1 MDQPVNYFV
10 YDIDFTLPHSS
21 HNTDWIAYVV
31 EQNHR
36 EISAI
41 NYIFC
46 SDDYLLQLNQRYLSH
61 HYLTD
66 ILTFPYEDE
75 ENKLLADIYISIDR
89 VKENAAIYEVDWLEE
104 LHRVMI
110 HGVLHLLGYEDH
122 TASEQQQ
129 MRFLEEQALK
139 TRDQFFPRE

>member
-1 MDQPVNYFV
+1 MDQSINYFA

-21 HNTDWIAYVV
+21 HITDWITYVV
-31 EQNHR
+31 EQYHR
-36 EISAI
+36 DIFAI
-41 NYIFC
+41 NYVFC
-46 SDDYLLQLNQRYLSH
+46 SDDYLLQLNQKYLSH

-89 VKENAAIYEVDWLEE
+89 VKENAATYEEDWLDE

-122 TASEQQQ
+122 TMSEQQK
-129 MRFLEEQALK
+129 MRSLEEHALEM
-139 TRDQFFPRE
+139 RENFRPWK